1 MDLLTH
7 DNLMKLINYNEP
19 PCLSLYQAT
28 HRSHPDNQQDNIRFK
43 NLIKVMEDSL
53 MQHYT
58 KSKAQ
63 DILQPFHELANDF
76 TFWKN
81 NDEGLAVLGAGDFFQ
96 IYKLPRPV
104 PELAIVAD
112 NFHIKPLIRI
122 IQSSDRYHILGLNR
136 HEVKLFEGN
145 RDSLREIELDA
156 DIPRTIVEALGDE
169 LTDPY
174 QTAGSYGHGPSGP
187 AMHHGHG
194 GKKEEIDLDASRF
207 FKIIDSKI
215 LNTYSRPSGLP
226 LLLAALP
233 EHHHLFHSI
242 SNNPFL
248 IEKSLDIH
256 PDALSISVLREK
268 AWELMRPNY
277 INKLNTLIEKYHQ
290 AKDNQLGS
298 DNLSEIG
305 KAAFDGRI
313 SALLIAAETHV
324 GGRLDRATGVIQPD
338 ELQNPSVNDL
348 LDDLAVLTIKTGGDV
363 VVVPSASMPTETGA
377 AGIFRF

>member
-19 PCLSLYQAT
+19 PCLSLYQPT
-28 HRSHPDNQQDNIRFK
+28 HRSHPNNQQDSIRFK

-53 MQHYT
+53 KQYYS
-58 KSKAQ
+58 KSKAR
-63 DILQPFHELANDF
+63 DILQPFYELANDF
-76 TFWKN
+76 TFWEH
-81 NDEGLAVLGAGDFFQ
+81 NDQGLAVLGAGDFFQ
-96 IYKLPRPV
+96 IYRLPRPV

-112 NFHIKPLIRI
+112 DFHIKPLIRI
-122 IQSSDRYHILGLNR
+122 VQSADRYHILGLNR

-156 DIPRTIVEALGDE
+156 DIPLTIVDALGDE
-169 LTDPY
+169 LTTPH
-174 QTAGSYGHGPSGP
+174 QTVGSYGHGPSGP
-187 AMHHGHG
+187 AMYHGHG
-194 GKKEEIDLDASRF
+194 GKKEEVDSDASRF

-215 LNTYSRPSGLP
+215 LNYYSRPSGLP

-242 SNNPFL
+242 SRNPFL

-256 PDALSISVLREK
+256 PDAVPVNTLREK
-268 AWELMRPNY
+268 AWELMRTNY
-277 INKLNTLIEKYHQ
+277 LNKLNKLIEKYNQ
-290 AKDNQLGS
+290 AKARKLGS
-298 DNLSEIG
+298 DNLSELG
-305 KAAFDGRI
+305 KAVFDGRI
-313 SALLIAAETHV
+313 SALLIAAETQV
-324 GGRLDRATGVIQPD
+324 GGRLDRGTGDIQSD
-338 ELQNPSVNDL
+338 DLQNPGVNDL
-348 LDDLAVLTIKTGGDV
+348 LDDLAELTLKTGGEV